1 MVSRLFL
8 MLTYLNN
15 WKIVERKY
23 QFESDY
29 NIGVEVLKNRSFTPN
44 VCVYKLYN
52 NATKYE
58 GTVNGNERQ

>member
-1 MVSRLFL
+1 MGAIMVSRLFL

-29 NIGVEVLKNRSFTPN
+29 NIGVEVLKKDLLLLMCMSINYITMQQN
-44 VCVYKLYN
+44 
-52 NATKYE
+52 TK
-58 GTVNGNERQ
+58 ER